1 MAWYGPDGQELYYED
16 TGQGDTVV
24 LMPGWAGSITE
35 LDRLRQ
41 ELMSGFRVIAVD
53 PPGSGRS
60 QPQPRHYT
68 PSYYLDDARAL
79 LGMLDALRV
88 EQAHLVGF
96 SDGGEYALL
105 MAALE
110 PARALSVVA
119 WGAAGQVEVAAEMLD
134 GVGHV
139 VDDPIDPL
147 KPLAA
152 YLVEAYGVENARTMA
167 RTWAGALTGIVDAGG
182 DISLSRAPLIAC
194 PTLMITGAYDPV
206 CPPDLVRAMADAISR
221 GEYREAPGAGHDV
234 HVSHHAWLSAA
245 VTDWLGE
252 H

>member
-16 TGQGDTVV
+16 TGRGDTVV

-41 ELMSGFRVIAVD
+41 ELVSGFRVIAVD
-53 PPGSGRS
+53 VPGSGRS

-68 PSYYLDDARAL
+68 PSYYLDDARAM
-79 LGMLDALRV
+79 LGLLDALRV
-88 EQAHLVGF
+88 DRAHLVGF

-105 MAALE
+105 MAAFESGL
-110 PARALSVVA
+110 ALSVVT
-119 WGAAGQVEVAAEMLD
+119 WGAAGQVEAPAEMID
-134 GVGHV
+134 GVARV
-139 VDDPIDPL
+139 VDDPIDVL

-152 YLVEAYGVENARTMA
+152 YLVEAYGAENARTMT
-167 RTWAGALTGIVDAGG
+167 RTWARALTGIVDAGG
-182 DISLSRAPLIAC
+182 DISLSRASLITC
-194 PTLMITGAYDPV
+194 PTLLITGAYDPV
-206 CPPDLVRAMADAISR
+206 CPPDLVREMADAIAR
-221 GEYREAPGAGHDV
+221 GEYREASGAGHDV

-245 VTDWLGE
+245 VADWLSD